1 MVFVFHKAVVS
12 WIWVNVFQR
21 RACIMLTLAYFFV
34 YGKPAKCWV
43 YIYVFALV
51 AGLPRCNFGSSCT
64 NLILTKSFSW
74 LFLVFVIVILAFF
87 FAPVASLYHRD
98 FDSFL
103 FVPAWVYT
111 IKKNRPTYYGIFD
124 KNKFGLPL
132 MEFLMKIILKMAS
145 LLLYFWNGRWWGEGV

>member
-1 MVFVFHKAVVS
+1 MQPGCIMWILPPFFSRLRRAFTSMILVIGFRFCNKAIVS

-51 AGLPRCNFGSSCT
+51 AGLSRSNFGSSFFMFWRHCT
-64 NLILTKSFSW
+64 NLILTKFFSW

-87 FAPVASLYHRD
+87 FCTCCEPV
-98 FDSFL
+98 
-103 FVPAWVYT
+103 P
-111 IKKNRPTYYGIFD
+111 
-124 KNKFGLPL
+124 
-132 MEFLMKIILKMAS
+132 
-145 LLLYFWNGRWWGEGV
+145 